1 MNFNKKKM
9 NGRGQMNLKV
19 PVLNT
24 KEADVAH
31 VKLRHG
37 YGREEIRDEPSF
49 NLARRRGLSGCQQTI
64 SSRGKN

>member
-37 YGREEIRDEPSF
+37 YGREEIRD
-49 NLARRRGLSGCQQTI
+49 I
-64 SSRGKN
+64 